1 MRIGWRNMRRER
13 LRFAI
18 AIAGIM
24 FAVVLVTLEVGLLS
38 GLMRNASL
46 LIDTAR
52 ADLWISAPELQ
63 TIDFSTPFANQNKFR
78 VLTVAGV
85 EKAECFSLAFT
96 GWKLPTGRTL
106 VVQIVGIDTRG
117 DLYAPIDVVEGNLED
132 LRLKDTVIVDE
143 DDREKLGNPSLGD
156 NVEIYNHR
164 AKIVGFTRHM
174 KSFSTAPFVFT
185 GQHSFPIYSF
195 MGSFEK
201 PIALLIKVAPGF
213 TLDAVK
219 NNIGA
224 AMPDVEAHTLAEFSW
239 RTRRFWLIKTGMGVG
254 FLGAALLGLLVG
266 GAIVSQTLFAIT
278 IEKIPEYALLKAIGA
293 SMSELAYVV
302 LEQAMA
308 CGVAGILLGLIISL
322 LLVQLGP
329 RGFSSMIQISAPLI
343 LLVAGIVAALCAAA
357 SIAPI
362 ARLRRV
368 EPVRVFQS

>member
-1 MRIGWRNMRRER
+1 
-13 LRFAI
+13 
-18 AIAGIM
+18 
-24 FAVVLVTLEVGLLS
+24 
-38 GLMRNASL
+38 
-46 LIDTAR
+46 
-52 ADLWISAPELQ
+52 
-63 TIDFSTPFANQNKFR
+63 
-78 VLTVAGV
+78 
-85 EKAECFSLAFT
+85 
-96 GWKLPTGRTL
+96 
-106 VVQIVGIDTRG
+106 
-117 DLYAPIDVVEGNLED
+117 
-132 LRLKDTVIVDE
+132 
-143 DDREKLGNPSLGD
+143 
-156 NVEIYNHR
+156 
-164 AKIVGFTRHM
+164 
-174 KSFSTAPFVFT
+174 
-185 GQHSFPIYSF
+185 
-195 MGSFEK
+195 
-201 PIALLIKVAPGF
+201 
-213 TLDAVK
+213 
-219 NNIGA
+219 
-224 AMPDVEAHTLAEFSW
+224 
-239 RTRRFWLIKTGMGVG
+239 MGVG